1 MSESRRGRAAPFVA
15 MAIALV
21 CAGLFFVLAG
31 ADSGKSE
38 TADTPLLNR
47 PAPDAVGTLGNG
59 SEFDLAR
66 RKGSW
71 VVLNFFDPECV
82 PCVEEH
88 PELVAFDEQEGR
100 HGSDGAELVT
110 VVFRDDRNGVAEF
123 FADEGGDW
131 PVVYDDDGSIATAF
145 GVTLV
150 PETWVVDP
158 NGIVR
163 WRTINPVTASQ
174 LDSVIDQLSGRPV

>member
-1 MSESRRGRAAPFVA
+1 MSESRRGRVAPFVA
-15 MAIALV
+15 MAVALV

-31 ADSGKSE
+31 ADTGQTE

-47 PAPDAVGTLGNG
+47 PAPDAVGKEGDGTT
-59 SEFDLAR
+59 FDLAR

-88 PELVAFDEQEGR
+88 PELLEFAEQENGR
-100 HGSDGAELVT
+100 GNGAELVT
-110 VVFRDDRNGVAEF
+110 VVFRDDRDGVAEF
-123 FADEGGDW
+123 FADEGGGW

-150 PETWVVDP
+150 PETWLVDP

-163 WRTINPVTASQ
+163 WRTISTVSADQ
-174 LDSVIDQLSGRPV
+174 LHSLIDTLSGREA

>member
-1 MSESRRGRAAPFVA
+1 MSETRRGRVAPFVA
-15 MAIALV
+15 IVVALA
-21 CAGLFFVLAG
+21 CAVLFVVLAS
-31 ADSGKSE
+31 ADTGQSE
-38 TADTPLLNR
+38 TADTPLLGQ
-47 PAPDAVGTLGNG
+47 PAPDAVGKLDTGRP
-59 SEFDLAR
+59 FDLAQ

-71 VVLNFFDPECV
+71 VVVNFFDPECV

-88 PELVAFDEQEGR
+88 PELVAFDEQER
-100 HGSDGAELVT
+100 SLGSDGAELVT

-145 GVTLV
+145 GVALV

-163 WRTINPVTASQ
+163 WRTISPVTADQ
-174 LDSVIDQLSGRPV
+174 LDSVIDQASGREA

>member
-1 MSESRRGRAAPFVA
+1 MSESRRGRVAPFVA
-15 MAIALV
+15 IVVALA
-21 CAGLFFVLAG
+21 CAVLFVVLAG
-31 ADSGKSE
+31 ADTGETE
-38 TADTPLLNR
+38 TADTPLLGR
-47 PAPDAVGTLGNG
+47 PAPDAVGQLGDG
-59 SEFDLAR
+59 SAFDLAR

-71 VVLNFFDPECV
+71 VVVNFFDPECV

-88 PELVAFDEQEGR
+88 PELVAFDEQERNLG
-100 HGSDGAELVT
+100 GEGAELVT

-145 GVTLV
+145 GVALV
-150 PETWVVDP
+150 PETWVVHP

-163 WRTINPVTASQ
+163 WRTISPVTAAQ
-174 LDSVIDQLSGRPV
+174 LDSVVDQVSGREA

>member
-1 MSESRRGRAAPFVA
+1 MSESRHRRVAPFVA
-15 MAIALV
+15 IVVALV
-21 CAGLFFVLAG
+21 CAGLFVVLAG
-31 ADSGKSE
+31 ADTGETE

-47 PAPDAVGTLGNG
+47 PAPDAVGELSDGTT
-59 SEFDLAR
+59 FDLSR

-71 VVLNFFDPECV
+71 VVVNFFDPECV

-88 PELVAFDEQEGR
+88 PALLAFDEHERGLA
-100 HGSDGAELVT
+100 GNGAELVT
-110 VVFRDDRNGVAEF
+110 VVFRDDRHGVAEF

-158 NGIVR
+158 NGVVR
-163 WRTINPVTASQ
+163 WRTINPVTSSQ
-174 LDSVIDQLSGRPV
+174 LDSLIDQLSGRAA